1 MRRRPSSAHG
11 GRRDTARSTVARN
24 TVARGGAVRRRS
36 VRRINVVVTALLALV
51 VAGAIVV
58 AVDRRDGNGAATA
71 AATGVPLLASTAD
84 ERNGTPVDSITA
96 DPVERVVFHIH
107 AHLEIYVN
115 GQQRAVPGGVGIV
128 PPYQIQ
134 QSPVG
139 PFITGGTAFY
149 WLHTHDRTGVIH
161 IESPVPRVYTLGEF
175 FDIWGQPL
183 GTAQVGPAR
192 GAVTALVN
200 GTRFTGRPG
209 NIPLHAH
216 DVIQLAV
223 GPVVSFHPFAFPPG
237 L

>member
-1 MRRRPSSAHG
+1 MGRRCSSMDG
-11 GRRDTARSTVARN
+11 GRRGTARSTATRN

-36 VRRINVVVTALLALV
+36 ARRINVVATALLALA
-51 VAGAIVV
+51 VAGVLVV
-58 AVDRRDGNGAATA
+58 TVDRRDGYGAAAA

-84 ERNGTPVDSITA
+84 EREGTPVDGITA

-107 AHLEIYVN
+107 AHLQIYVDR
-115 GQQRAVPGGVGIV
+115 QQRAIPGGVGIV

-161 IESPVPRVYTLGEF
+161 IESPVQRVYTLGEF

-183 GTAQVGPAR
+183 GTAQVGPAH
-192 GAVTALVN
+192 GAVSALVN
-200 GTRFTGRPG
+200 GTRFTGNPG

-216 DVIQLAV
+216 DVVQLAV
-223 GPVVSFHPFAFPPG
+223 GPVVSFHPFVFPPG
-237 L
+237 E